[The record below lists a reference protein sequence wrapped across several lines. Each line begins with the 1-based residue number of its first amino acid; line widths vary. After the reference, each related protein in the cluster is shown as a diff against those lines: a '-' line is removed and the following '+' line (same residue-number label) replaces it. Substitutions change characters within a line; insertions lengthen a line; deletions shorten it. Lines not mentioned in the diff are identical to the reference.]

1 MITRKAMQET
11 GAAVTTTF
19 QPVHIVNRL
28 IRSRSLLA
36 MLRPHLGKLRFHVAG
51 HEASAQLQ
59 PINDCDDNGSE
70 LVMSEQA
77 FMQRAVALAL
87 EKMRAN
93 SGGQF
98 GAVIVRNDTI
108 IAEGWNEVTANNDP
122 TAHAEIV
129 AIRRACTLL
138 GAFNLPDC
146 DIYTS
151 CEPCPMCLD
160 AIYWARLRCVY
171 YANTRTD
178 SARIGFDDEFIY
190 GEVGLE
196 PGLRRIP

>member
-1 MITRKAMQET
+1 
-11 GAAVTTTF
+11 
-19 QPVHIVNRL
+19 
-28 IRSRSLLA
+28 
-36 MLRPHLGKLRFHVAG
+36 
-51 HEASAQLQ
+51 
-59 PINDCDDNGSE
+59 
-70 LVMSEQA
+70 MSEQA

-93 SGGQF
+93 SGGPF

-108 IAEGWNEVTANNDP
+108 IAEGWNEVTSNNDP

-138 GAFNLPDC
+138 GAFNLPGC

-151 CEPCPMCLD
+151 CEPCPMCLG
-160 AIYWARLRCVY
+160 AIYWARLRRVY
-171 YANTRTD
+171 YANTRTE
-178 SARIGFDDEFIY
+178 ATHVGFDDEFIY

-196 PGLRRIP
+196 PGLRRIPHIRLMTDNARVAFTEWATSPGKTRY